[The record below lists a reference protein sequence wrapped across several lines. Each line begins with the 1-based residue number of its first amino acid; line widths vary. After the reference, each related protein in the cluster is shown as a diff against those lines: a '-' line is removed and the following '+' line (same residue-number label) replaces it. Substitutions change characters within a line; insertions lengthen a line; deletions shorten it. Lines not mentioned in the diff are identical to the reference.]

1 MALEELYAKFEV
13 CDAIVNAG
21 DAVLDA

>member
-1 MALEELYAKFEV
+1 LEELYAKFEV